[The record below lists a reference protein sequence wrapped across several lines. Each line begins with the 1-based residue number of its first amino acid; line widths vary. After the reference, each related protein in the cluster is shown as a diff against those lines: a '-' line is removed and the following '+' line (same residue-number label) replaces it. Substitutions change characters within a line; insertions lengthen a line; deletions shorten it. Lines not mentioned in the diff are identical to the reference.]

1 MNRTRSHDESIIELI
16 RNDQEFAAEYLR
28 SAYEELDLDGG
39 ESAFLIALRH
49 IVEAKGGMKEIAE
62 KAGLSRESL
71 YRALSP
77 EGNPTLRTM
86 CRVVHAAGMK
96 FASIA

>member
-1 MNRTRSHDESIIELI
+1 MNRTRSHDESIIEMI
-16 RNDQEFAAEYLR
+16 RNDHEFAAEYLK
-28 SAYEELDLDGG
+28 AAFEELDLEGG

-49 IVEAKGGMKEIAE
+49 IVEAKGGMTEIAE

-77 EGNPTLRTM
+77 KGNPTLRTM
-86 CRVVHAAGMK
+86 CRVVHAAGLT
-96 FASIA
+96 FASLA